1 MLDIQT
7 IRQDTPGCA
16 ERVHFDNAS
25 AGLMP
30 RPVLET
36 MLEHLNRESRFGGYQ
51 SADDAEDSVREVYAL
66 VARLTGA
73 LPRNI
78 ALVEN
83 ATVAFFQALSGFD
96 FQPGDIIV
104 TTRNDYISNQIA
116 YLSLAQ
122 RRGVEV
128 RRAADLESGG
138 ADPHSVCE
146 LLRDPRVPLLALT
159 CLPPNSRLFHPL

>member
-1 MLDIQT
+1 MLDIQKL
-7 IRQDTPGCA
+7 REDTPGCA
-16 ERVHFDNAS
+16 HCVHFDNAS

-30 RPVLET
+30 QPVLDA

-51 SADDAEDSVREVYAL
+51 SAEDAADAVREVYAL

-83 ATVAFFQALSGFD
+83 ATTAFFQALSGFD

-104 TTRNDYISNQIA
+104 TTRNDYISNQLA
-116 YLSLAQ
+116 YLSLAR

-138 ADPHSVCE
+138 ADPQSVRE
-146 LLRDPRVPLLALT
+146 LVRH
-159 CLPPNSRLFHPL
+159 PPVRC